1 LPNRGG
7 GSGWPLEERKRP
19 EVPAAEDLINRLV
32 QEGTEAMA
40 PALEAVH
47 TLEEKF
53 DALVAKVEE
62 LDKRLGE
69 AEAQLAQIAA
79 EQDQTQR

>member
-1 LPNRGG
+1 MA
-7 GSGWPLEERKRP
+7 
-19 EVPAAEDLINRLV
+19 AAEDLSNRLV
-32 QEGTEAMA
+32 QEGTEAPVLEMMA

-47 TLEEKF
+47 TLEEMSS
-53 DALVAKVEE
+53 ALVAKVDE